1 MARTANIKNWE
12 VMAAAPS
19 RLVSELRS
27 IPELSEV
34 PEVVIQL
41 LYNRGVTSAQEMID
55 FLAAEPPPTADPFVL
70 RDLEKGVQRLL
81 QAIDKQELIAVYG
94 DFDVDGITSV
104 VLMTEVLKAV
114 GAKVIPRI
122 PHRVKEGYGLHRKAV
137 ERLAARG
144 VSVIVT
150 VDCGIGAENEIEFAQ
165 SSGID
170 VIVTDHHQLTRT
182 VPPAYAVINPRQP
195 DCDSTFKDLAGV
207 GVAFKLAQ
215 GLLRRRALVDVAEP
229 AELEARL
236 LDLVALGT
244 IADVAP
250 LIGENRTLVRRGL
263 AALNQTERLGL
274 REMANLAGVKM
285 GSITPTT
292 VSYILG
298 PRLNAAGRLAN
309 AMGSF
314 KLLTAKSPEQ
324 ARNLAQKL
332 EDINAERQRLT
343 SEALVR
349 AREEIAGLRE
359 HNKVFVLT
367 QGAYPAGIVG
377 LIAGK
382 LAEEYYRPVLV
393 LELGESESRGSA
405 RSIAELDITE
415 ALTTCH
421 ELLTRFGGHAQA
433 AGFTIANKNLD
444 EFRCRVEDF
453 INSRLEGVDLE
464 PRLVIDCEL
473 PLQQLDWATFWAVN
487 RLSPFGFGNQN
498 PVFLSRR
505 VRVIDR
511 RLVGRDV
518 AKHLRLKLHDG
529 RRQWAAIGFNLGE
542 ELTSIPQYI
551 DIVYSVVPNEW
562 NGTTSLDLQIKAWRA
577 HESSA

>member
-12 VMAAAPS
+12 VMDPAPS
-19 RLVSELRS
+19 RLVSELRG

-41 LYNRGVTSAQEMID
+41 LYNRGITAAQDVLD
-55 FLAAEPPPTADPFVL
+55 FLAPEPPPTADPFIL
-70 RDLEKGVQRLL
+70 RDLEKGVARLL
-81 QAIDKQELIAVYG
+81 QAIDQRELIAVYG

-104 VLMTEVLKAV
+104 VLMTEVLKAF
-114 GAKVIPRI
+114 GAKAIPRI
-122 PHRVKEGYGLHRKAV
+122 PHRVKEGYGLHRRAV

-144 VSVIVT
+144 VGLIVT

-165 SSGID
+165 SQGID
-170 VIVTDHHQLTRT
+170 VIVTDHHQLTRPA
-182 VPPAYAVINPRQP
+182 PPAYAVVNPRQP
-195 DCDSTFKDLAGV
+195 DCGSLFKDLAGV

-215 GLLRRRALVDVAEP
+215 GLLRRRAPQDGVEP
-229 AELEARL
+229 AEAESKL

-274 REMANLAGVKM
+274 RQLAEMAGVKM
-285 GSITPTT
+285 GSITPAT
-292 VSYILG
+292 VSFVLA

-309 AMGSF
+309 AMSSY

-324 ARNLAQKL
+324 ARNLAVML
-332 EDINAERQRLT
+332 EHINAERQRLT
-343 SEALVR
+343 SEALAR
-349 AREEIAGLRE
+349 AREEIADLQQ
-359 HNKVFVLT
+359 HNQVFVLT

-393 LELGESESRGSA
+393 LELGERESRGSA
-405 RSIAELDITE
+405 RSIAEVDITE
-415 ALTTCH
+415 ALTACH
-421 ELLTRFGGHAQA
+421 WLLTRYGGHAQA
-433 AGFTIANKNLD
+433 AGFTIPNENLD
-444 EFRCRVEDF
+444 DFRRRIEDF
-453 INSRLEGVDLE
+453 VNSQLKGLDPQ
-464 PRLVIDCEL
+464 PRLLIDCEVS
-473 PLQQLDWATFWAVN
+473 LQHVDWSTFAAIN
-487 RLSPFGFGNQN
+487 RLGPFGFGNQN
-498 PVFLSRR
+498 PVFLSRG
-505 VRVIDR
+505 VRVLDR

-518 AKHLRLKLHDG
+518 ARHLRLKLHDG
-529 RRQWAAIGFNLGE
+529 QRQWAAIGFNLGE
-542 ELTSIPQYI
+542 ELSSIPQYV

-562 NGTTSLDLQIKAWRA
+562 NGTTSLDLQIKAWRP
-577 HESSA
+577 HKSSN